1 MEPVPHVPE
10 LANHI
15 RRIRRSFIVSSWAM
29 LLATTLTHDAFGQS
43 DQQSSAK
50 AVAAALGDDDASKAI
65 LRRYLSGQ
73 GAGVPARVA
82 DAATTLIRR
91 LGRQEAVL
99 GFPKLR
105 VAVDR
110 VVDQAGELLR
120 NGKIVHL
127 GIERGYRPISP
138 VVALDFGPV
147 GAAAP
152 GFERVDAQ
160 DKRLGG
166 ARLLVVRGAAGGALA
181 AGIRGIERIELD
193 MPDNAYRVVLLTRKK
208 GLGGAAPFGREIRVN
223 GIPFVIGRQ
232 AVEQWASAALLP
244 EANVIRP
251 ATLRAAR
258 SPAGD
263 FAFVHRMRAAEQ
275 TGGAVIAEG
284 RATGGKLIIELK
296 PMGTLPTYL
305 TGLLVEPTQRRS
317 DLILGGDARRQTI
330 TLLDRLALEELIL
343 SEASRILTAAVQST
357 GQPTLLGLSP
367 PVLGPPSAG
376 GTR

>member
-1 MEPVPHVPE
+1 MEPVPHVPD
-10 LANHI
+10 LAI
-15 RRIRRSFIVSSWAM
+15 DILRTFVVSSWV
-29 LLATTLTHDAFGQS
+29 LLHATTLTHDAFAQS
-43 DQQSSAK
+43 DQGPAD
-50 AVAAALGDDDASKAI
+50 AVAAALGNDDASGAT

-82 DAATTLIRR
+82 DVASTLIQR
-91 LGRQEAVL
+91 LGQNEAVL
-99 GFPKLR
+99 GFPRLQ

-110 VVDQAGELLR
+110 VVDLAGELLG
-120 NGKIVHL
+120 NSKIVHL
-127 GIERGYRPISP
+127 GIERRYRPVSP

-152 GFERVDAQ
+152 GFERVDAE

-166 ARLLVVRGAAGGALA
+166 TRLVVVRGTAGGVLA
-181 AGIRGIERIELD
+181 AGIRGVERIELD

-223 GIPFVIGRQ
+223 GIPFIIGRQ
-232 AVEQWASAALLP
+232 AIEEWVSAALLP
-244 EANVIRP
+244 EANVIKP
-251 ATLRAAR
+251 ATVQVAR

-275 TGGAVIAEG
+275 TGGAVIVEG

-296 PMGTLPTYL
+296 PAGTLPTYL

-317 DLILGGDARRQTI
+317 DLVLGGDARRQAI
-330 TLLDRLALEELIL
+330 TLLDRLALEEQIL
-343 SEASRILTAAVQST
+343 TEASRVLTAAVRST

-367 PVLGPPSAG
+367 PVLAPSTAG
-376 GTR
+376 AAR